1 MVRFLLAG
9 DTNLEVIEKDDG
21 FLELFPNDMFDA
33 QRSPRALNTH
43 YWFDEL
49 PTDVL
54 EKKPKIIFILRNP
67 KDVSV
72 SYFNHHKSITEYYEY
87 NGSWNNYLPLVLDGR
102 GSSRSSSSCCCS
114 CSAGGSSSGS
124 SCSSGSSSGSSS
136 CSSSSSSSSSS
147 GSSSSSSSSSSSG
160 SSSSCCYSSSFV
172 SCFSSS
178 SSSSVLSSLCCSYSF
193 ICCCSRCCFNVFH
206 LAFVLFLFLRSK
218 SNTVL
223 FFFGKYV
230 IILIV
235 LCCCHL
241 LCWYWTDVISLIF
254 FNIYKVPFGHAI
266 RYSLIVRNT
275 STCLAKY
282 GWQHVF
288 ILYYSGLQLVVWLR
302 PAVGERNQRPP
313 RATCPRHVLW
323 RL

>member
-102 GSSRSSSSCCCS
+102 GSSRSSSSCCC

-124 SCSSGSSSGSSS
+124 SCSSGSSSCSSSSGSSS
-136 CSSSSSSSSSS
+136 CSSSGSGSSSSSS
-147 GSSSSSSSSSSSG
+147 GSSSSSSSG
-160 SSSSCCYSSSFV
+160 SSSC
-172 SCFSSS
+172 SSS
-178 SSSSVLSSLCCSYSF
+178 SSFLSCFSFSYYYHH
-193 ICCCSRCCFNVFH
+193 RLLLH
-206 LAFVLFLFLRSK
+206 LHQYYHHYVVHIVLFVVVHAV
-218 SNTVL
+218 VL
-223 FFFGKYV
+223 MF
-230 IILIV
+230 
-235 LCCCHL
+235 
-241 LCWYWTDVISLIF
+241 
-254 FNIYKVPFGHAI
+254 
-266 RYSLIVRNT
+266 
-275 STCLAKY
+275 
-282 GWQHVF
+282 F
-288 ILYYSGLQLVVWLR
+288 ILLLFCFCFCD
-302 PAVGERNQRPP
+302 P
-313 RATCPRHVLW
+313 RVIQFCSFSVNM
-323 RL
+323 